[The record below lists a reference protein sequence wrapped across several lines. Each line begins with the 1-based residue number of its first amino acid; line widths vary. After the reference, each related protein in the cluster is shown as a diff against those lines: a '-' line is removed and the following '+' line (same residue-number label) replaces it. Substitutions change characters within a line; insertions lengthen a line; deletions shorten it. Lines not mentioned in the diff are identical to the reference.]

1 MAKKT
6 TTKTTEVSEPVKEEV
21 AVVEKEVVDNTP
33 KRYYV
38 DFYLKK
44 EPIAKDEKI
53 GTIFY
58 SDTTES
64 IEIEGLMPNYS
75 SDIEQIMLG
84 NITFMDGVNRIYV
97 SRYEDL
103 KNWTLNLH
111 RVKDLGLAD
120 PNLCMYASEA
130 TITNEIK

>member
-1 MAKKT
+1 MVKKE
-6 TTKTTEVSEPVKEEV
+6 KTEAVKEEI
-21 AVVEKEVVDNTP
+21 VDDTP

-38 DFYLKK
+38 DFYLKR
-44 EPIAKDEKI
+44 EPIAKDEKV

-75 SDIEQIMLG
+75 SDIEQLMLG
-84 NITFMDGVNRIYV
+84 NISFMDGVNQIFV

-103 KNWTLNLH
+103 KNWVLNLH
-111 RVKDLGLAD
+111 RVENLGMLD
-120 PNLCMYASEA
+120 PNLHLYASEA
-130 TITNEIK
+130 VINNETQ

>member
-1 MAKKT
+1 MAKKE
-6 TTKTTEVSEPVKEEV
+6 TKTISKTEVIKE
-21 AVVEKEVVDNTP
+21 EVVDNTP

-38 DFYLKK
+38 DFYVKR
-44 EPIAKDEKI
+44 EPIAKDEKV

-64 IEIEGLMPNYS
+64 IEIEGLIPNYS

-84 NITFMDGVNRIYV
+84 NISFVDGVNQVFV

-103 KNWTLNLH
+103 KNWVLNLH
-111 RVKDLGLAD
+111 RVENLGLIN

-130 TITNEIK
+130 VINNETE